1 MADRWEDYF
10 APGER
15 LIWEGQPMPGRS
27 ATPMTIGLAIFGIP
41 FFLAGLAV
49 SGGALLSLMG
59 FDLNIVKAAEAV
71 YMFFFGLP
79 FLGMGGGL
87 VFGPWYALR
96 NAHRKIRY
104 ALSDQRADIAT
115 SWWSRRIEVLPI
127 LRGSELSLQNG
138 KDVYFH
144 TRIKRDGDGDRVTE
158 EKGFENIADAA
169 YVYQLMREIQDGQG
183 SDA

>member
-15 LIWEGQPMPGRS
+15 LIWEGQPLPGRF
-27 ATPMTIGLAIFGIP
+27 ATPMTVGLAIFGVP
-41 FFLAGLAV
+41 FFLAGLAM

-71 YMFFFGLP
+71 YIFFFGLP

-87 VFGPWYALR
+87 IFGPWYALR

-104 ALSDQRADIAT
+104 ALSDQRAYIAT
-115 SWWSRRIEVLPI
+115 SWWSQKIEAFPI
-127 LRGSELSLQNG
+127 ARGSGLSLVDG

-144 TRIKRDGDGDRVTE
+144 TRIYRDSDSDRVTE

-169 YVYQLMREIQDGQG
+169 HVYQLMRDLQDRQSG
-183 SDA
+183 DA